1 MFKRIISAA
10 CAVVSSVTLTACS
23 LTARDLQTVT
33 HRIEIPPKMLFLG
46 DSIAAGYGLEGY
58 NKDDLYSCRSYANIL
73 ADKYEKELADECG
86 HKMVNRAK
94 SGDTSAELLELI
106 NSGELD
112 SDLADSDAVII
123 SIGGND
129 LLGILFDLFN
139 KVGYSPE
146 SGAFNYKN
154 IDIFGAAD
162 TFTSMDSQAN
172 DALAGF
178 EVNMKHIAE
187 AISSRTD
194 GTVYVQTLYDPLEY
208 ITQIPKLADFSAEK
222 IGRLNDIIRE
232 HSAGNY
238 VVVDVASKFAGQAE
252 VVTNIKDFDI
262 HPNYLG
268 HQLIADEIDNA
279 FRETGF
285 TYTTEEYGDEYITR
299 EGYIA
304 IIGGII
310 LAVTALTVPVILVG
324 RAVGKKRK

>member
-1 MFKRIISAA
+1 
-10 CAVVSSVTLTACS
+10 
-23 LTARDLQTVT
+23 
-33 HRIEIPPKMLFLG
+33 MLFLG

-58 NKDDLYSCRSYANIL
+58 SSDDLYSCRSYANIL
-73 ADKYEKELADECG
+73 AEKYGKELADECG
-86 HKMVNRAK
+86 HKKVNRAK
-94 SGDTSAELLELI
+94 SGDTSADLLELI
-106 NSGELD
+106 NSGDLD
-112 SDLADSDAVII
+112 SDLADSDAVVI

-162 TFTSMDSQAN
+162 TFTSMNSQAN

-178 EVNMKHIAE
+178 ESNMKHITE
-187 AISSRTD
+187 ALNSRTN

-208 ITQIPKLADFSAEK
+208 ITQIPKLTDFSAEK

-232 HSAGNY
+232 QSAGNY
-238 VVVDVASKFAGQAE
+238 VVVDVASKFEGQAE

-285 TYTTEEYGDEYITR
+285 SYTTAEYGDEYITP

-304 IIGGII
+304 IIGGIF
-310 LAVTALTVPVILVG
+310 LAVIALTVPAILVG
-324 RAVGKKRK
+324 RAVSKKKK